1 MEDAVAFCTDF
12 IAKYRQTQ
20 THIDYCVTEDSI
32 KIFFYFKSKN
42 SARYFNVTD
51 ELNSSLPKFNLYKM
65 CDFYMKLVNTSN
77 SPKYVYAGFFYLLM
91 LQLIIMSRDI
101 FGRERELFAFY
112 KK

>member
-77 SPKYVYAGFFYLLM
+77 SPKYDLCW
-91 LQLIIMSRDI
+91 I
-101 FGRERELFAFY
+101 FLSFNVTADYYVQRHFWT
-112 KK
+112 

>member
-1 MEDAVAFCTDF
+1 MENAVAFCTDF

-20 THIDYCVTEDSI
+20 THIDYYVAEDSI
-32 KIFFYFKSKN
+32 NYFKSKN

-77 SPKYVYAGFFYLLM
+77 RPKYGLCW
-91 LQLIIMSRDI
+91 I
-101 FGRERELFAFY
+101 FLSCNVTADY
-112 KK
+112 HV